1 MLIHSADQPLSPVG
15 GPRRGCGLG
24 KIPLWRFFPMR
35 IFLNYIG
42 LILLALFIAGCSPA
56 IPSQTEISEPA
67 KPLSIASTDQ
77 NQTPTSALLS
87 IVTVTG
93 MSLPAPIPNDFG
105 LTIEENVIFGQEHYE
120 TVLKRHAQE
129 KEKPY
134 KNILP
139 DPING
144 NSPFKAFLG
153 LQAGDQVKVFLQQNG
168 ITVFEIDGGDTSP
181 IEPLRGLWGDQDHWI
196 LEIAFVTN
204 KIEGNI
210 VYSNPVGQIYRDGTL
225 LNELFG
231 YEEMFGYQL
240 IDDKPFYFYKKDG
253 RIHLSFNDED
263 LPITYDEIIHYRC
276 CSGAEKNP
284 VAAGNWV
291 GFWGLRDGVWYYTEI
306 GRY

>member
-1 MLIHSADQPLSPVG
+1 
-15 GPRRGCGLG
+15 
-24 KIPLWRFFPMR
+24 MR
-35 IFLNYIG
+35 LLLNWIS
-42 LILLALFIAGCSPA
+42 LILLAFFITGCSHN
-56 IPSQTEISEPA
+56 ILTQTEISA
-67 KPLSIASTDQ
+67 TTTPLSCTSTGQ
-77 NQTPTSALLS
+77 SQTPTPAFSSIATATIMTLS
-87 IVTVTG
+87 
-93 MSLPAPIPNDFG
+93 APIPNDYG
-105 LTIEENVIFGQEHYE
+105 LTIEENVILGQEHYE
-120 TVLKRHAQE
+120 AVLRRHAQE

-144 NSPFKAFLG
+144 NTPFKAFLD
-153 LQAGDQVKVFLQQNG
+153 LHAGNTVRVVLQQDG
-168 ITVFEIDGGDTSP
+168 ITVFEADGGDVSP

-204 KIEGNI
+204 KIEGNV